1 MKSRSAG
8 LTDVGRV
15 RSGNEDNLLV
25 EPAISLFAVADGIGG
40 HAAGEVAS
48 RMAIET
54 LGDSIGKN
62 GREGLNPESAGQR
75 LVEAFQQGNRKI
87 CDSVQTRDEWRGMGT
102 TIVAL
107 MTLEDQAVIGHV
119 GDSRAYLLRGG
130 ELQRLT
136 NDHSWVSDQ
145 VRLGL
150 MTDDEAHKH
159 PLRNIVTRAMG
170 NRLDLQ
176 VELTRHG
183 IEPGDLF
190 LLCSDGLN
198 SMLGDDQ
205 IQELL
210 NANRSDPEKACRALV
225 DAANQQGGE
234 DNVTVIVVAT
244 DPDVS
249 ESSN

>member
-1 MKSRSAG
+1 MKSRFAG
-8 LTDVGRV
+8 LTDVGKV
-15 RSGNEDNLLV
+15 RSGNEDNLLLQ
-25 EPAISLFAVADGIGG
+25 PAIGLFAVADGMGG

-54 LGDSIGKN
+54 LDDSIGQN
-62 GREGLNPESAGQR
+62 GLEGLIPESAGER

-107 MTLEDQAVIGHV
+107 MTVGDQAVIGHV

-136 NDHSWVSDQ
+136 NDHSWVSEQ

-170 NRLDLQ
+170 NRIDLQ
-176 VELTRHG
+176 VELTRHA
-183 IEPGDLF
+183 IEEGDLF

-198 SMLGDDQ
+198 SMLGDDH

-210 NANRSDPEKACRALV
+210 RANQSDPEAACRALV
-225 DAANQQGGE
+225 DAANQKGGE
-234 DNVTVIVVAT
+234 DNVTVIVVAAEGD
-244 DPDVS
+244 DP
-249 ESSN
+249 EGSN